1 MNIKEISSKK
11 LFKEYEMHLPYEE
24 LDNSI
29 NAKIM
34 EIIPTVSIAGFRK
47 GKAPL
52 NIVKK
57 KYESNVLSEVIE
69 KLVQEKTKKLVEEK
83 KLIPYRQPKIE
94 IKKYEKNLPIEIT
107 IKIDLKP
114 EIKIFPFEKLEIIK
128 HSIQIDEKTLEENY
142 KNFID
147 SQKQFKKVKNNRAIK
162 KSDRVFVNILTSDS
176 SVPDFLHSQENLPI
190 DTNSDYQILPGISD
204 KLITKK
210 IKIGDKIKLKFDL
223 SKVMKLKK
231 KKEVEFEIEI
241 LSLEENIDFKINKEF
256 LDKNN
261 LKNEEELKENIKK
274 NVISQYDEQ
283 LLQIERKN
291 LMDILD
297 VNYSF
302 DVPQGIYDE
311 EFNSIWHRLEH
322 AKKEG
327 KLDEDDKDL
336 NDEQLANRDKI
347 IAMRRVKLAIL
358 MQEIAKNQNIEIS
371 QKELTDG
378 MMKYA
383 SQYPGQEKHI
393 FEYFQKNPS
402 SIESIRGPI
411 FEQKII
417 DYILSKINTKKK
429 KINVKEFKKIQ
440 EETFKNST

>member
-1 MNIKEISSKK
+1 MSIKEISSKK
-11 LFKEYEMHLPYEE
+11 LFKEYEIHFPYEE

-29 NAKIM
+29 NAKIT

-69 KLVQEKTKKLVEEK
+69 KLVQEKTKKLLAEK
-83 KLIPYRQPKIE
+83 KLTPYRQPKIE
-94 IKKYEKNLPIEIT
+94 IKKYEKNVPIEIT

-128 HSIQIDEKTLEENY
+128 HSIQIDKKTLEENY

-147 SQKQFKKVKNNRAIK
+147 SQKQFKKVENNRVIK
-162 KSDRVFVNILTSDS
+162 KSDKVFVNILTSDL
-176 SVPDFLHSQENLPI
+176 SVPDFLHSQKNLPI
-190 DTNSDYQILPGISD
+190 DTNSDYQILPDISN
-204 KLITKK
+204 KLISKK
-210 IKIGDKIKLKFDL
+210 IKVRDKIKLKFDL
-223 SKVMKLKK
+223 SQVMKLKK

-261 LKNEEELKENIKK
+261 LKDEKELKENLKK
-274 NVISQYDEQ
+274 NIISQYDEQ

-297 VNYSF
+297 DNHTF
-302 DVPQGIYDE
+302 DVPEGIYDE
-311 EFNSIWHRLEH
+311 EFDSIWHRLEH
-322 AKKEG
+322 AKKDG

-336 NDEQLANRDKI
+336 NDEQLTNRYKK

-371 QKELTDG
+371 EKELTNG

-383 SQYPGQEKHI
+383 SKYPGQEKQI

-440 EETFKNST
+440 EETFKNSA

>member
-128 HSIQIDEKTLEENY
+128 HSIQIDEKTLDENY

-147 SQKQFKKVKNNRAIK
+147 SQKQFKKVENNRAIK

-223 SKVMKLKK
+223 SKVMKLKE

-336 NDEQLANRDKI
+336 NDEQLANRYKI

-383 SQYPGQEKHI
+383 SQYPGQEKQI

-417 DYILSKINTKKK
+417 DYILSKINIKKK